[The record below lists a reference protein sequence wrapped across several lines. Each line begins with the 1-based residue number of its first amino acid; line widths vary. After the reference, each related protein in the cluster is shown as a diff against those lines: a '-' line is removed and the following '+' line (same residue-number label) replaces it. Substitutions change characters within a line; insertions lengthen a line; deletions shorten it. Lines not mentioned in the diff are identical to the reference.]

1 MGETF
6 VQKAADGSVYKL
18 WHHFNQSV
26 KFHKPWKDG
35 RSVLQYKAKQDLI
48 LISKKM
54 FFDIFNLD
62 VFVTKEWQYRK

>member
-1 MGETF
+1 M
-6 VQKAADGSVYKL
+6 D
-18 WHHFNQSV
+18 
-26 KFHKPWKDG
+26 
-35 RSVLQYKAKQDLI
+35 QYTNCCTILAKVCNFTNHEKTGKTVSAKQDLI